1 MLFYTH
7 KEWNPMHSIDVPSGR
22 ETNALNDGPQ
32 LSLAEIEDE
41 KATNSC
47 SPCCAHC
54 NSPMRGD
61 DAVLVQGCLN
71 GDPEAWTLLI
81 DKYKRMIYS
90 VPLKYGACPEDAA
103 DIFQAVCIE
112 ALHGLGRL
120 KNADSLRS
128 WLITVAIR
136 QSYRW
141 RKRQLNVVELDAL
154 EPEIAEKS
162 ASVTEIMEQMQQEQ
176 IVREVV
182 EKLPPRCSQLV
193 RLLFFEQPPLPYAE
207 VARRLGLATGSIG
220 FIRGRCLERLRKLL
234 VDSGFK
240 ETEIIACNAEAP
252 QRQSL

>member
-1 MLFYTH
+1 M
-7 KEWNPMHSIDVPSGR
+7 NSIDVRAAR
-22 ETNALNDGPQ
+22 ETKALNDEPL
-32 LSLAEIEDE
+32 LSLTKIEDE
-41 KATNSC
+41 RPVDGC

-54 NSPMRGD
+54 KSPMQAD

-71 GDPEAWTLLI
+71 GDPEAWKRLI

-112 ALHGLGRL
+112 ALHGLGQL

-141 RKRQLNVVELDAL
+141 RKKQLNLIELDAL
-154 EPEIAEKS
+154 EPEIAQKS
-162 ASVTEIMEQMQQEQ
+162 ASVTEIMAQMQQEQ

-182 EKLPPRCSQLV
+182 DKLPPRCAELV

-207 VARRLGLATGSIG
+207 VGRRLGLATGSIG

-234 VDSGFK
+234 LDSGFK
-240 ETEIIACNAEAP
+240 GTEIIACNAEYP